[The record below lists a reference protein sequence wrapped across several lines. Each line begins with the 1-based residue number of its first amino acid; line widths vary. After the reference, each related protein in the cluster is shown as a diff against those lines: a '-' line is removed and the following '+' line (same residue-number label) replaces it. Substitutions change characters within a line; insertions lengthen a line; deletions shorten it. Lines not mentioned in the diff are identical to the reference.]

1 MSFDIRWKQRLSN
14 FEKAFLQLKE
24 AVEIY
29 KERNLTDLEKQGV
42 IKSFEYTYELAW
54 NMMRD
59 YLIYQGENNIVGS
72 RDTIKIAYKYGI
84 IKNGDLWIEMLNSRN
99 LTVHTYNEKIVDKIL
114 SDIIEKYFSEFNDLL
129 NYFNGLK

>member
-1 MSFDIRWKQRLSN
+1 MSLDIRWKQRLSN

-24 AVEIY
+24 AVKLY
-29 KERNLTDLEKQGV
+29 KERKLTDLEKQGV
-42 IKSFEYTYELAW
+42 IQSFEYTYELAW

-84 IKNGDLWIEMLNSRN
+84 IKNGDVWIEMLNSRN

-129 NYFNGLK
+129 NYYR

>member
-1 MSFDIRWKQRLSN
+1 MSLDIRWKQRLSN

-24 AVEIY
+24 AVKLY
-29 KERNLTDLEKQGV
+29 KERKLTDLEKQGV

-84 IKNGDLWIEMLNSRN
+84 IKNGDVWIEMLNSRN
-99 LTVHTYNEKIVDKIL
+99 LTVHTYNEKIVEKIL
-114 SDIIEKYFSEFNDLL
+114 TDIIEKYFLEFKDLL
-129 NYFNGLK
+129 TYFNELR

>member
-1 MSFDIRWKQRLSN
+1 MSLDIRWKQRLSN

-24 AVEIY
+24 AVKLY
-29 KERNLTDLEKQGV
+29 KERKLTDLEKQGV

-84 IKNGDLWIEMLNSRN
+84 IKNGDVWIEMLNSRN

-129 NYFNGLK
+129 NYFNG